1 MKKCIW
7 KRLSYRLD
15 RSNTYPCNSSFW
27 GELLALTWFS
37 FQTLQAQKDFEFM
50 LDDNLQYPFWTSKKG
65 IVFKIQIVNWKRYG
79 GKTRVFGKNRVFS
92 TKPGFPGQTSV
103 LLANPGNFKGLED
116 QGIYIYI
123 PKYINT
129 PNLSCPAS
137 KHCPR
142 QLLDHLPKW
151 LQRQHLCVGFELP
164 LVADLW
170 HLPNHLA
177 EA

>member
-50 LDDNLQYPFWTSKKG
+50 LDDNLQYPFWTSIKG
-65 IVFKIQIVNWKRYG
+65 IVFKIQIVNWKKYG

-116 QGIYIYI
+116 QGMYIR
-123 PKYINT
+123 T
-129 PNLSCPAS
+129 
-137 KHCPR
+137 H
-142 QLLDHLPKW
+142 D
-151 LQRQHLCVGFELP
+151 
-164 LVADLW
+164 
-170 HLPNHLA
+170 
-177 EA
+177 

>member
-79 GKTRVFGKNRVFS
+79 GKTRVFG
-92 TKPGFPGQTSV
+92 
-103 LLANPGNFKGLED
+103 
-116 QGIYIYI
+116 
-123 PKYINT
+123 
-129 PNLSCPAS
+129 
-137 KHCPR
+137 
-142 QLLDHLPKW
+142 
-151 LQRQHLCVGFELP
+151 
-164 LVADLW
+164 
-170 HLPNHLA
+170 
-177 EA
+177 